1 MQKFN
6 NLSEY
11 SHAILLNISIMVFG
25 IILSSYILKSGG
37 HEFSSF
43 YALEVAFYVLAEG
56 IIAALLFPPK
66 KS

>member
-11 SHAILLNISIMVFG
+11 SHTVLLNISIMVFG
-25 IILSSYILKSGG
+25 IIMSSYILKTAGD
-37 HEFSSF
+37 EFSAL

-56 IIAALLFPPK
+56 IVAALLFSCRK
-66 KS
+66 D